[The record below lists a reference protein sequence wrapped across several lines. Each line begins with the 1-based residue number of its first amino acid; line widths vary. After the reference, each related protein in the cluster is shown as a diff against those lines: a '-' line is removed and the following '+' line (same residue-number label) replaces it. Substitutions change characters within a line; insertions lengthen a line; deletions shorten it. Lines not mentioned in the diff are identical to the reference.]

1 MTYLLLMKEFI
12 LLFIRG
18 LFRNA
23 FRCLCTICHPYL
35 YCVVGKNKMCCV
47 KKSQCLIKIPGQHF
61 CYLKVIFFLKKK
73 KRKEKKQI
81 VILNFNL
88 VFVLDLVSESLP
100 L

>member
-1 MTYLLLMKEFI
+1 MFNQNSWPTFLLPQGDF
-12 LLFIRG
+12 F
-18 LFRNA
+18 
-23 FRCLCTICHPYL
+23 P
-35 YCVVGKNKMCCV
+35 
-47 KKSQCLIKIPGQHF
+47 
-61 CYLKVIFFLKKK
+61 LKKKK